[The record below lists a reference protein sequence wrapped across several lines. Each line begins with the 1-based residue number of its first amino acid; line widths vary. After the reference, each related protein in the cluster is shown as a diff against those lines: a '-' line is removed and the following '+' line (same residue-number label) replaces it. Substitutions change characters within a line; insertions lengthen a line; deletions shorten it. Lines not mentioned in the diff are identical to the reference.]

1 MLSTGEGQITSLSF
15 IGSLVEYAR
24 EKTKEEILSDFSGG
38 DFPLVMDSPFGN
50 LDETHTANVAANI
63 GLLASQDI
71 IIVSD
76 KQWRKEVEDNM
87 KSKVGKMYKIY
98 DENDKNKKVSETTMI
113 KEEVYIG

>member
-1 MLSTGEGQITSLSF
+1 
-15 IGSLVEYAR
+15 
-24 EKTKEEILSDFSGG
+24 
-38 DFPLVMDSPFGN
+38 MDSPFGN

-63 GLLASQDI
+63 GVLASQVI

-98 DENDKNKKVSETTMI
+98 DENDRNKKVSETTMI
-113 KEEVYIG
+113 KEEVYVG